1 MCVTTSEVSRG
12 FIWCARIGLGQ
23 CLTVLGR
30 RQSIRGGVGGLCRLC
45 RRREGNAAAVHSFF
59 AGNFEISRYRPV
71 SLAISRRSIYVDR
84 CQLNDDETGGY
95 LSNDDECVYVNW
107 RKSQGRLCFVVSRVS
122 SE

>member
-1 MCVTTSEVSRG
+1 MFDGAWEEAEYKRWGGRTLPALSSSRG
-12 FIWCARIGLGQ
+12 KC
-23 CLTVLGR
+23 C
-30 RQSIRGGVGGLCRLC
+30 CC
-45 RRREGNAAAVHSFF
+45 VHSFF

-71 SLAISRRSIYVDR
+71 SLAISRRSMYVDR

-122 SE
+122 LGFL